1 MMREYL
7 KRCSGGKVMFNSQ
20 LIIMLLASIMV
31 CNGIL
36 GASNILKLKSK
47 NATRY
52 YIVSTA
58 LILVLIVIHTRGQPE
73 GFVQYNFL
81 QLIIGLISAIVMGV
95 NIYYAFKTIK
105 MDLEKYKDELERYK
119 DELASKK

>member
-1 MMREYL
+1 
-7 KRCSGGKVMFNSQ
+7 MFNSQ

>member
-1 MMREYL
+1 MIREYL
-7 KRCSGGKVMFNSQ
+7 KRYSGGKVMFNSQ